1 MHFNSTKL
9 GLLATVVFSSVVSS
23 ASYGATLNIV
33 TKYGD
38 SGGNA
43 GNLNTQGDQVN
54 GNDICPNDNT
64 YANGTAGCDMSADV
78 VYSDGGTGDP
88 SDDSYSGD
96 LIVRTNDIFNVAVGY
111 SWLGNAGGA
120 EEEVTLTGT
129 LPAGKGFIFEGIPG
143 SCDQV
148 ASTLSVDRKTISC
161 VRKNFDTNDTGSFA
175 EDMAFPVRVEGDA
188 ANGSIPGDITFA
200 IDDPTDSGPVS
211 DGVEDGQASNLIKV
225 TASPRW
231 NIDKHAGPGYYTTT
245 YGATD
250 DQGNKGWVLWYQF
263 SIEVDE
269 VDGEDDSAPGKL
281 GNEAL
286 SGGTDASVTF
296 VDDITNISPNAKLV
310 TWDANGNFSPDT
322 NPCDM
327 DYYTNGDEPYSYF
340 NATYP
345 DRSIKTPKETMS
357 VSCTPDVGNPKN
369 INVTVDHIDGTLTDA
384 PIKNINGG
392 LLPVNRAIAAIGVM
406 RVFVPISDVE
416 LGEDGLANTP
426 DDGQLVTTNCVTD
439 FNPVGM
445 SGGANFGSGSESEVD
460 NCRDLTLYAS
470 RGSFD
475 KNFRKGWSDQG
486 VEIPKWGG
494 GGWSLPPTDASIV
507 NAGDGTVTPG
517 GVFGTYSVYSNT
529 GGSDISN
536 PVVCDV
542 IDTETYDMTIIDPL
556 ADNAGTFLDD
566 TIHAV
571 DLNYSSTENV
581 PGLTIEYG
589 TGYVGN
595 WPPNPDET
603 PATGVDEVVA
613 ECNDPGVWYPDYV
626 AAQNSNTGPVT
637 KVRIS
642 APSLPP
648 AHLMAMRIKHTARS
662 TYLST
667 KNGHTA
673 GDPIPNNEILINHSS
688 YKSGLTSD
696 VYKSGSYIP
705 HDADNAPENRAG
717 DRLIMVRAKARILK
731 AMDPAAVSPGSDV
744 TVTLTPSFTTDGPL
758 PEVENVT
765 IVDLLPKGLSYTN
778 GTTEGT
784 YGDPAVTYGEP
795 QIISPVTDADCT
807 THAQDLMDNGQSCG
821 SFGGDSGNILGGQ
834 SLLIWDLGSQTT
846 GTNYND
852 IVFHSIVDVDAPTGV
867 LENYVLIDSP
877 ADSSGPSQR
886 IANANTNDTVPSSL
900 LPVKSVITPLHEVN
914 NGSLLNWMKFE
925 LGLRNGSANTLTNL
939 DVIDIL
945 PFNGD
950 GVDGSFTYTPQDGTT
965 VPRKREPATD
975 FQGTFE
981 FDDVTFDKNTNNL
994 GEDQCTGEPK
1004 FWFTN
1009 VDPLVTTLDISPLHT
1024 SNDINGANTAG
1035 WCGGDATVTG
1045 SLATCGFAESAVT
1058 AVRVTGTDMVP
1069 SATCFINLTYATNGN
1084 KDEDVYS
1091 NTFGAKAGGV
1101 TNGVLS
1107 NTVSAKVYAGSIGDE
1122 VWHDKNN
1129 DGNFDAGEALA
1140 GVTVR
1145 LTPPAGTDLGAGDG
1159 VAIEIQTDTDGKYLF
1174 DNLPEAD
1181 YTVEVIE
1188 SSLPAFLQGNNSV
1201 DPDGGDNSTSA
1212 VTLGADEDDTDQDF
1226 AYYVPLGSIGDK
1238 VWHDK
1243 DGNGAYDV
1251 GEGLS
1256 GITVSLVAPGID
1268 LGAGVGNPITV
1279 DTNAAGDYLFP
1290 NLVEGSYTV
1299 TVDEADLP
1307 VALQGKN
1314 TVDPDGG
1321 NNSTSA
1327 VNLAA
1332 GENNLLQDF
1341 AYYAPGTIGDSVWH
1355 DKDNDGVFDA
1365 GEGLVGV
1372 DVELTKPDGTKV
1384 TVATGTD
1391 GKYLFEGL
1399 PAGDYS
1405 VEVKDGTLPAALQ
1418 GKNTVD
1424 PDASKDGNSSLTL
1437 GVGESNLDQDFAYY
1451 APGSIGDTIWNDKD
1465 GDGVFDDGEGLAGVT
1480 VELTLPDGSTVTVD
1494 TDENG
1499 NYLFEGLQA
1508 GDYSVAV
1515 KEDTLPEG
1523 LRGNNTVDPDG
1534 SKDSR
1539 SALTLGDG
1547 ESNLDQ
1553 DFAYFAP
1560 SSIGDTI
1567 WHDVNN
1573 DGVVDAG
1580 EGLAGVTVTL
1590 TLPDGSTQ
1598 TATTDEN
1605 GNYLFEGLPE
1615 GDFTVTVDE
1624 STLPEILRGNNTQD
1638 PDGAN
1643 DSTSAVTLEGTGS
1656 NLGQDFAYV
1665 ALGSIG
1671 DTVWNDVN
1679 HDGQFNVG
1687 DIPLSGLTVTL
1698 TPPANIDLGNGAGE
1712 PIVTTTDGN
1721 GNYLFPNLPAGD
1733 YTVAVDPPAG
1743 LANTV
1748 DPDGGFN
1755 SSSVVSLA
1763 EGENNL
1769 DQDFAYAEVGHIT
1782 GSVLADT
1789 NGDSEGDAPLA
1800 NVTLQLMDSSGN
1812 PVTDG
1817 SGNAVTTMTDANGNY
1832 SFLNLVPGDYQIIQ
1846 VQPGGYD
1853 SVSDVDGNDQNNI
1866 IGSITVS
1873 GGNTESANDFVER
1886 QGSSEPIPTLSEW
1899 ALILLMMMLGFVG
1912 YRQGLARKQ

>member
-1 MHFNSTKL
+1 MKNKFKTYGLFGATLIST
-9 GLLATVVFSSVVSS
+9 LLSTS
-23 ASYGATLNIV
+23 AYAATLNIV
-33 TKYGD
+33 TSYGD

-43 GNLNTQGDQVN
+43 GNLNVQGNQVN

-64 YANGTAGCDMSADV
+64 YANGTPGCDMSADV
-78 VYSDGGTGDP
+78 AYSDNGTGDP
-88 SDDSYSGD
+88 SDDSYAGD
-96 LIVRTNDIFNVAVGY
+96 LIVRTNDIFNVKVGY

-120 EEEVTLTGT
+120 EEELTLTGT

-143 SCDQV
+143 SCDQTE
-148 ASTLSVDRKTISC
+148 SSLSADRKTISC

-188 ANGSIPGDITFA
+188 ANGSIPGDITFSVN
-200 IDDPTDSGPVS
+200 DPTNSGPVS
-211 DGVEDGQASNLIKV
+211 DGVEDGLAANLLKV

-231 NIDKHAGPGYYTTT
+231 NIDKHSGAGYYTTT
-245 YGATD
+245 YGAED
-250 DQGNKGWVLWYQF
+250 ENGNKGWVLWYQF

-269 VDGEDDSAPGKL
+269 VDGETDSAPGKL

-286 SGGTDASVTF
+286 NGGTDATVSF
-296 VDDITNISPNAKLV
+296 IDDLANISPNAKLV
-310 TWDANGNFSPDT
+310 TWDANGQFTPAT

-327 DYYTNGDEPYSYF
+327 DYNTNSDEPYSYF

-345 DRSIKTPKETMS
+345 DRSIKVPLNTMS
-357 VSCTPDVGNPKN
+357 VSCTPDAGDPTK

-384 PIKNINGG
+384 PIKSVNGG

-416 LGEDGLANTP
+416 LGEDGLANTA
-426 DDGQLVTTNCVTD
+426 DDGQLVTTNCLTD
-439 FNPVGM
+439 FNPVGI
-445 SGGANFGSGSESEVD
+445 SGGANFGNGSESTVD
-460 NCRDLTLYAS
+460 NCRDLTLYAN

-475 KNFRKGWSDQG
+475 KSYRKGWSDQA
-486 VEIPKWGG
+486 VEILKWGG

-517 GVFGTYSVYSNT
+517 GVFGTYSVYNNT
-529 GGSDISN
+529 GGSAISN

-542 IDTETYDMTIIDPL
+542 IDTETYEMTVIDPL
-556 ADNAGTFLDD
+556 ADNAGTMLDD

-581 PGLTIEYG
+581 PGLSIEYG

-595 WPPNPDET
+595 WPPDPNET

-626 AAQNSNTGPVT
+626 TAQNSNTGPVS

-673 GDPIPNNEILINHSS
+673 GDPIPNNELLINHSS
-688 YKSGLTSD
+688 YKSGLSGD

-731 AMDPAAVSPGSDV
+731 ALEPAAVSPGSDV
-744 TVTLTPSFTTDGPL
+744 TVTLTPSFTTDGPQ
-758 PEVENVT
+758 PEVDNVT
-765 IVDLLPKGLSYTN
+765 IVDLMPRGLTYTN
-778 GTTEGT
+778 GTTVGT
-784 YGDPAVTYGEP
+784 YGDSATPYGEP
-795 QIISPVTDADCT
+795 QIISPVTDLDCT

-821 SFGGDSGNILGGQ
+821 TFGGDNGDVIGGQ
-834 SLLIWDLGSQTT
+834 SLLIWNLSNQIT
-846 GTNYND
+846 GTTYGD

-867 LENYVLIDSP
+867 LANYVLIDSP
-877 ADSSGPSQR
+877 SDSSAPSQR
-886 IANANTNDTVPSSL
+886 ISNANTNDSVPSSL

-914 NGSLLNWMKFE
+914 NGSVLNWMKFQ

-994 GEDQCTGEPK
+994 GDDQCTGEPK

-1009 VDPLVTTLDISPLHT
+1009 VDPLLTTLDVSPLHA
-1024 SNDINGANTAG
+1024 SNDINGANTAE
-1035 WCGGDATVTG
+1035 WCGGDATAAA
-1045 SLATCGFAESAVT
+1045 SLASCGFAKSAVT
-1058 AVRVTGTDMVP
+1058 AVRVTGTDMIP
-1069 SATCFINLTYATNGN
+1069 SATCFINLIYATNGN
-1084 KDEDVYS
+1084 KEDDVYS
-1091 NTFGAKAGGV
+1091 NTFGAKAVGV

-1107 NTVSAKVYAGSIGDE
+1107 NTVSARVFASSIGDE
-1122 VWHDKNN
+1122 IWHDKNN
-1129 DGNFDAGEALA
+1129 DGVLDAGEALDN
-1140 GVTVR
+1140 VTVR
-1145 LTPPAGTDLGAGDG
+1145 LTPPAGIDLGNGAG
-1159 VAIEIQTDTDGKYLF
+1159 VAITTTTDTDGKYLF
-1174 DNLPEAD
+1174 DNLPAGD
-1181 YTVEVIE
+1181 YKVDVVENT
-1188 SSLPAFLQGNNSV
+1188 LPVHLQGNNTV
-1201 DPDGGDNSTSA
+1201 DPDGGDDSTSD
-1212 VTLGADEDDTDQDF
+1212 VTLGEDEDNTVQDF
-1226 AYYVPLGSIGDK
+1226 AYYVPIGSIGDK
-1238 VWHDK
+1238 VWNDK
-1243 DGNGAYDV
+1243 NNDGVFDA
-1251 GEGLS
+1251 GEGL
-1256 GITVSLVAPGID
+1256 GGVTVMLVAPGID

-1279 DTNAAGDYLFP
+1279 DTGSNGDYLFP
-1290 NLVEGSYTV
+1290 NLVAGTYTV
-1299 TVDEADLP
+1299 TVDENDLP
-1307 VALQGKN
+1307 ASLQGKN

-1321 NNSTSA
+1321 NNSTSS
-1327 VNLAA
+1327 VNLGAA
-1332 GENNLLQDF
+1332 EDNLAQDF
-1341 AYYAPGTIGDSVWH
+1341 AYFTPGSIGDTVWH
-1355 DKDNDGVFDA
+1355 DKNNDGVLDA
-1365 GEGLVGV
+1365 GEALAGV
-1372 DVELTKPDGTKV
+1372 TVELTLPDGSKVTKV
-1384 TVATGTD
+1384 TDTD
-1391 GKYLFEGL
+1391 GKYLFSNL
-1399 PAGDYS
+1399 PAGDYA
-1405 VEVKDGTLPAALQ
+1405 VEVKDNTLPAALQ
-1418 GKNTVD
+1418 GKNTQD
-1424 PDASKDGNSSLTL
+1424 PDGTKDGKSSLTL
-1437 GVGESNLDQDFAYY
+1437 GEGESNLDQDFAYF
-1451 APGSIGDTIWNDKD
+1451 APSSIGDTIWNDKD
-1465 GDGVFDDGEGLAGVT
+1465 GDGVYDDGEGLVGVT
-1480 VELTLPDGSTVTVD
+1480 VELTLPNGTKITKVTDADGK
-1494 TDENG
+1494 
-1499 NYLFEGLQA
+1499 YLFENLQA
-1508 GDYSVAV
+1508 GDYAVEV

-1523 LRGNNTVDPDG
+1523 LQGNNTVDPDG
-1534 SKDSR
+1534 GNDSKST
-1539 SALTLGDG
+1539 LTLGDG

-1567 WHDVNN
+1567 WHDINN
-1573 DGVVDAG
+1573 DGVVGEG

-1598 TATTDEN
+1598 TTTTDEN
-1605 GNYLFEGLPE
+1605 GSYLFVDLPE
-1615 GDFTVTVDE
+1615 GDFIVTVDE
-1624 STLPEILRGNNTQD
+1624 STLPEILQGNNSQD

-1643 DSTSAVTLEGTGS
+1643 DSTSTVTLDGTGS
-1656 NLGQDFAYV
+1656 NLDQDFAYV

-1679 HDGQFNVG
+1679 HDGQFNEG

-1698 TPPANIDLGNGAGE
+1698 TPPANNDLGNGLGE

-1721 GNYLFPNLPAGD
+1721 GNYLFSNLPTGD
-1733 YTVAVDPPAG
+1733 YTVSVDAPAG

-1755 SSSVVSLA
+1755 STSALSLA

-1769 DQDFAYAEVGHIT
+1769 DQDFAYSDVGHISGQVLHDST
-1782 GSVLADT
+1782 GDG
-1789 NGDSEGDAPLA
+1789 NGDQPIAG
-1800 NVTLQLMDSSGN
+1800 VTLNLIDADGN
-1812 PVTDG
+1812 QIGTTVTD
-1817 SGNAVTTMTDANGNY
+1817 ADGNY
-1832 SFLNLVPGDYQIIQ
+1832 SFDNLVPGDYQIEQ
-1846 VQPGGYD
+1846 VQPAGYN
-1853 SVSDVDGNDQNNI
+1853 SVSDTGNGDPENI
-1866 IGSITVS
+1866 ISAITVN
-1873 GGNTESANDFVER
+1873 GGGSTAAANDFVEENAV
-1886 QGSSEPIPTLSEW
+1886 SEPIPTLSEW
-1899 ALILLMMMLGFVG
+1899 ALLLLMMMLGFVG
-1912 YRQGLARKQ
+1912 YRQGLTRKD